1 MRDPQTQIRSAGFA
15 ARGATEPARPRLR
28 STSRRLVILTEIISP
43 YRIPVFN
50 ALAER
55 KDIDLH
61 VIFLAETDPTQR
73 QWIVYRNEMRCSWEV
88 LPSWR
93 RRLGKH
99 NILFNWGLRAAL
111 RRASPDVILCGGY
124 NYLASWVCLW
134 WSHRHRVPFMSWV
147 ESTGKDLR
155 RGYVL
160 TEVLK
165 ARFIHGCDGFVVAGK
180 SSFEYVNGFG
190 PNNGRIFT
198 APDAVDTDF
207 FASRAEATRQNATAD
222 RLALG
227 VPRRYFLFVGRLVPE
242 KGVFE
247 LLEAYGRLGPEIR
260 SEMGL
265 VLVGDGVARSELERR
280 AVGISP
286 GSVRFPG
293 FAQREQLASFY
304 GLAEVFVFPTYT
316 DTWGLVVNEAMAC
329 SLPIICSEA
338 AGCVADLVEDRWN
351 GRVVGPR
358 DPGQLASAMH
368 ELASHGEL
376 RSLMGQRSRERVR
389 RYSPRACAD
398 GIAEAALSCE
408 ISPYD

>member
-1 MRDPQTQIRSAGFA
+1 MSC
-15 ARGATEPARPRLR
+15 
-28 STSRRLVILTEIISP
+28 RLVVLTEIISP

-73 QWIVYRNEMRCSWEV
+73 QWIVYRNEIRCSWEV

-93 RRLGKH
+93 RRLGRH
-99 NILFNWGLRAAL
+99 NILLNWGLGAAL
-111 RRASPDVILCGGY
+111 RRARPGVILCGGY
-124 NYLASWVCLW
+124 NYLASWVSLW
-134 WSHRHRVPFMSWV
+134 WAHRQRVPFMLWV
-147 ESTGKDLR
+147 ESTEKDIR

-160 TEVLK
+160 TELLK
-165 ARFIHGCDGFVVAGK
+165 AKFIHRCDGFVVAGK
-180 SSFEYVNGFG
+180 SSFEYVNSFE
-190 PNNGRIFT
+190 PKNDRIVA
-198 APDAVDTDF
+198 APDAVDSDF
-207 FASRAEATRQNATAD
+207 FARQADATRQNAMAD
-222 RLALG
+222 RSALSL
-227 VPRRYFLFVGRLVPE
+227 PRRYFLFVGRLVPE

-247 LLEAYGRLGPEIR
+247 LLEAYGRLAPEIR

-265 VLVGDGVARSELERR
+265 VFVGDGVARSELERR
-280 AVGISP
+280 AVVISP

-293 FAQREQLASFY
+293 FVQREQLASFY

-329 SLPIICSEA
+329 GLPVICSEA

-351 GRVVGPR
+351 GRVVCPR
-358 DPGQLASAMH
+358 DPGQLASAMY
-368 ELASHGEL
+368 ELASQGEL

-389 RYSPRACAD
+389 SYSPRACAD

-408 ISPYD
+408 ISHYE